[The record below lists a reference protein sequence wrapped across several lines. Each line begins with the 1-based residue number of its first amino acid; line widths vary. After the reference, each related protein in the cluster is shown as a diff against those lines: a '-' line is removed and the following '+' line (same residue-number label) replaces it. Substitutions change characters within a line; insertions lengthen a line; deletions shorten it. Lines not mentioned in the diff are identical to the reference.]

1 MHRLNA
7 PRRALAGA
15 IDFRGKPTPTPCG
28 NKDCGS
34 AERRCTPRP
43 RALRP
48 RPAHTASPPLRHA
61 AAGFT
66 LAELAV
72 VLVILSLLAG
82 SLMVPL
88 RSRLEARD
96 RQLTN
101 ERLRDIQQALTG
113 FAIINGRLPCPSTE
127 ADPASAAYGVEDAR
141 PCTFATEGRLP
152 WRTLG
157 MPATDAWGSARLQA
171 ADGWAGHWRYR
182 VDPEFAS
189 GPIGAATI
197 PTGKLEVR
205 AHDDSRIT
213 LADSQAVAIIYSTG
227 PNLRADGRNASYS
240 ASAPSYQAGEATA
253 DFDDLLV
260 WIGRPLLIA
269 RLAQAGRL

>member
-7 PRRALAGA
+7 TAPPPAGA
-15 IDFRGKPTPTPCG
+15 LRAHGTRTP
-28 NKDCGS
+28 K
-34 AERRCTPRP
+34 PRP
-43 RALRP
+43 DDDTGGTDGGRGPLPLLPRAALG
-48 RPAHTASPPLRHA
+48 TSPLHPQRH

-82 SLMVPL
+82 SLLVPL
-88 RSRLEARD
+88 RARIEARD
-96 RQLTN
+96 RELTL

-113 FAIINGRLPCPSTE
+113 FAIINARLPCPSTE
-127 ADPASAAYGVEDAR
+127 ADPASAAYGVEDPL
-141 PCTFATEGRLP
+141 PCSFAIEGRLP
-152 WRTLG
+152 WRTLA
-157 MPATDAWGSARLQA
+157 MPATDAWGSARTQP

-182 VDPEFAS
+182 VDPRFAS
-189 GPIGAATI
+189 GPISAATL

-205 AHDDSRIT
+205 AHDDTRIT
-213 LADSQAVAIIYSTG
+213 LADSQAVAIVYSTG
-227 PNLRADGRNASYS
+227 PNRQADGRNASYS
-240 ASAPSYQAGEATA
+240 ASVPSYQAGEATA
-253 DFDDLLV
+253 SFDDLLV